1 MRGSD
6 VSEAR
11 VLVVY
16 HSVEGQ
22 TERVAARIDEVLR
35 DEDVEVVL
43 ARAADAPSPDG
54 FDGVV
59 AGGSIHASNHSR
71 QLTGYLRD
79 HHEALNALPAAL
91 FQVSLTS
98 ADESPE
104 KMAEAGQYVSSLLDA
119 TGFDPDI
126 VARFAGAL
134 AYTRYGYLKR
144 KLMVRIAG
152 KDGGDVDTSRDHD
165 YTDWEAVEAF
175 ARDVA
180 AYVRSE
186 AG

>member
-1 MRGSD
+1 MSGP
-6 VSEAR
+6 R
-11 VLVVY
+11 VLVVS

-22 TERVAARIDEVLR
+22 TERIAARIGEVLR
-35 DEDVEVVL
+35 DQDVEVVL
-43 ARAADAPSPDG
+43 ARAEDAPAPDG

-59 AGGSIHASNHSR
+59 AGGSIHAGSHSR

-79 HHEALNALPAAL
+79 HHAALNARAAAL

-98 ADESPE
+98 ADERPE
-104 KMAEAGQYVSSLLDA
+104 KMAEAGRYVSELLEA

-165 YTDWEAVEAF
+165 YTDWEAVDAF